1 MYRKKLLFGT
11 LAVLTVAFFLTGCS
25 SHRSPGTIPDP
36 LHPKTEDPLPVPSDI
51 QAEDTVILQ
60 EQRDPAEP
68 PTQEAKTDTQ
78 IGEASVDPSEIL
90 EKALAAYQESQVAW
104 DQGDLDSAIAT
115 LDDAYDFI
123 LKLDLPSESPLIQEK
138 NDLRLLI
145 AQRIQQVYASRLSAV
160 GENHQSIP
168 LIENKWVLREIK
180 SFQNQERKYFEESYR
195 RSGRYRTMI
204 LEKLRE
210 AGLPEELSWVPQIE
224 SGFKFNAYSRAR
236 ALGLWQFISSTGYRF
251 GLKRDRWIDERM
263 DPEKATEAACK
274 YLAELHS
281 FFGDW
286 TTALASYNCGEYRVQ
301 RLIKSQRINYLD
313 NFWDLLPM
321 LPRET
326 SRFVP
331 RIIATLLIIQDPAKY
346 GMNLPTPDPPL
357 RFDTI
362 QITKPLRLSD
372 LSNKMGFKESTLADL
387 NPELRHKSTPDAPYS
402 LKIPPDST
410 EKTLAAVNDLSRW
423 IPPEATYVIHYVRR
437 GETVSGIAGRYRT
450 SVSAIGRLNSLGR
463 RYLIRPGQRLKV
475 PSRSGGNYAA
485 SRSLNLTKEGDSL
498 AYTVKRGDSLYVIAQ
513 AFRTTIHKIKSLN
526 NLTSDRLNV
535 GQKLI
540 IQSGTPDGATFYIV
554 KSGDTP
560 YKIAERFGMSLGV
573 LLQLNSLSQR
583 SKIYPGQ
590 KLWVTKSQ

>member
-1 MYRKKLLFGT
+1 MEDNSLPEDQQSDT
-11 LAVLTVAFFLTGCS
+11 A
-25 SHRSPGTIPDP
+25 IPP
-36 LHPKTEDPLPVPSDI
+36 
-51 QAEDTVILQ
+51 QQ
-60 EQRDPAEP
+60 EV
-68 PTQEAKTDTQ
+68 EADTQ
-78 IGEASVDPSEIL
+78 AQEETADPSEIL
-90 EKALAAYQESQVAW
+90 EEALAAYQESQVAW

-115 LDDAYDFI
+115 LDVAYDFI
-123 LKLDLPSESPLIQEK
+123 LKLRLPPDSPLIQEK

-180 SFQNQERKYFEESYR
+180 SFQNQERKYFEDSYR
-195 RSGRYRTMI
+195 RSGRYRSMI
-204 LEKLRE
+204 LEELRE

-224 SGFKFNAYSRAR
+224 SGFKFNAYSSAR

-263 DPEKATEAACK
+263 DPEKATRAASK

-331 RIIATLLIIQDPAKY
+331 RIIATILIIQDPEKY
-346 GMNLPTPDPPL
+346 GMKLPTPDPPL
-357 RFDTI
+357 HHDTI

-372 LSNKMGFKESTLADL
+372 LSKKLGFKEGTLADL
-387 NPELRHKSTPDAPYS
+387 NPELRHKSTPDEPYS
-402 LKIPPDST
+402 LKIPLDSR
-410 EKTLAAVNDLSRW
+410 ERTLAAVNDLSRW

-475 PSRSGGNYAA
+475 PSRSGGSYAA

-513 AFRTTIHKIKSLN
+513 AFRTTIQKIKTLN

-535 GQKLI
+535 GQKLV
-540 IQSGTPDGATFYIV
+540 IQSGTPEGATFYIV

-560 YKIAERFGMSLGV
+560 YKIAESFSMSLSA
-573 LLQLNSLSQR
+573 LLQLNSLNQR

-590 KLWVTKSQ
+590 KLWVSKSQ

>member
-1 MYRKKLLFGT
+1 M

-25 SHRSPGTIPDP
+25 PHRSPGTIPDP
-36 LHPKTEDPLPVPSDI
+36 SLPKTEDPFPDPPDI
-51 QAEDTVILQ
+51 QAEDTVIFQ
-60 EQRDPAEP
+60 EQRSDPADP
-68 PTQEAKTDTQ
+68 PTQEAKAETQ
-78 IGEASVDPSEIL
+78 PVEASVNPSEIL

-123 LKLDLPSESPLIQEK
+123 LKLDLPSDSPLIQEK

-168 LIENKWVLREIK
+168 LTENQWVLREIK

-195 RSGRYRTMI
+195 RSGRYRPMI

-263 DPEKATEAACK
+263 DPEKATQAACK

-313 NFWDLLPM
+313 NFWDLFPM

-372 LSNKMGFKESTLADL
+372 LSTKMGLKEGTLADL

-410 EKTLAAVNDLSRW
+410 DRTLAAVNTLSRW
-423 IPPEATYVIHYVRR
+423 IPPEATYVIHYVRQ

-513 AFRTTIHKIKSLN
+513 AFRTTIQKIKSLN

-540 IQSGTPDGATFYIV
+540 IQSGTPEGATFYIV

-573 LLQLNSLSQR
+573 LLQLNSLSRR